1 MLCLFNDNYIF
12 ALYFIITMKIKFLL
26 VVLSFLFCAEM
37 GMSIPGKK
45 PANKSSNKKSNF
57 EIEGIWSSYTVLKY
71 HGIKQVTIKRIK
83 ENKFKASLRLE
94 DGSKHVEFLTLD
106 ENGEYHTYNRYREY
120 YKITNGALVAY
131 DEEGFLFYLWKNG
144 S

>member
-1 MLCLFNDNYIF
+1 MKYI
-12 ALYFIITMKIKFLL
+12 LL
-26 VVLSFLFCAEM
+26 VLSFLFYAEV

-45 PANKSSNKKSNF
+45 PSKENNKKTKS

-71 HGIKQVTIKRIK
+71 HGIKQVTVKKIK
-83 ENKFKASLRLE
+83 EKKFRVSLRLE
-94 DGSKHVEFLTLD
+94 DGTNHVEFLSLD

-120 YKITNGALVAY
+120 YKITNGTLVAY
-131 DEEGFLFYLWKNG
+131 DEEGFLFYLWKKE

>member
-1 MLCLFNDNYIF
+1 
-12 ALYFIITMKIKFLL
+12 MKYVLL
-26 VVLSFLFCAEM
+26 AISFLFLTET

-45 PANKSSNKKSNF
+45 PANEHKKKNSKS

-71 HGIKQVTIKRIK
+71 QGIQQVTIKKVK
-83 ENKFKASLRLE
+83 ENKFRASLRLE
-94 DGSKHVEFLTLD
+94 DGTNHVEFLTLD

-131 DEEGFLFYLWKNG
+131 DEDGFLFYLWKKG

>member
-1 MLCLFNDNYIF
+1 MLCLSTDNFIF
-12 ALYFIITMKIKFLL
+12 ASIYCLVMKMKYLL
-26 VVLSFLFCAEM
+26 LVLSFLFYAEI
-37 GMSIPGKK
+37 GMSVPGKK
-45 PANKSSNKKSNF
+45 PVNESNKKSYS
-57 EIEGIWSSYTVLKY
+57 EIEGVWSSYTVLKY
-71 HGIKQVTIKRIK
+71 QGIKKVTIKKIK
-83 ENKFKASLRLE
+83 ENKFRASLRLE
-94 DGSKHVEFLTLD
+94 DGTNYVEFLTLD

>member
-1 MLCLFNDNYIF
+1 MKLKYLLLLLC
-12 ALYFIITMKIKFLL
+12 
-26 VVLSFLFCAEM
+26 FLFYAEI

-45 PANKSSNKKSNF
+45 PANENNKRNTTS
-57 EIEGIWSSYTVLKY
+57 EIEGVWSSYTVLKY
-71 HGIKQVTIKRIK
+71 QGIKQVTIKKIK
-83 ENKFKASLRLE
+83 ANKFRASLRLD
-94 DGSKHVEFLTLD
+94 DGTNHVEFLTLD

-120 YKITNGALVAY
+120 YKITNGTLVAY